1 MIQASETTI
10 RPGSKEVLSRFF
22 RAAIP
27 PRIRTFTE
35 WLQRE
40 LIVPSGPFAGQRV
53 SFKSQPWVRLFAAE
67 IDSGRWKNVRSTGP
81 VQSGKS
87 LICYVGLMLYHLC
100 EVGEKVICGIPSLD
114 MVETKWSEDIRP
126 ALVAGRYGK
135 LVPTTGKG
143 SRGGTPNR
151 LTLGNGS
158 TIQFMAGGGN
168 DKQRAGATTRVMCI
182 TETDGMDDVGGTS
195 DEGTK
200 IDQLLG
206 RVRAYGDR
214 AVTYCECSVSHSKG
228 FIWSEYKAGTASRI
242 ACPCPHCGEY
252 ITPERKDFLGWQDA
266 ADAIEAGE
274 RSRFVCYECGGMIDE
289 AQRRTMNENAV
300 LVHRGQSVVDG
311 KVMGDPPK
319 TDTLGFRWSAF
330 NNMFASIAQLGRE
343 EWKALQKEDQE
354 STQTTRK
361 QQVWCEPAELDE
373 AETVE
378 LSRGIVRG
386 SAKGYAGRC
395 NGVQAGEWPSGIV
408 HKVAFVDIGKR
419 FLPWMILGTDGRSV
433 HVANYGEHQTERPEV
448 VGEEQAIEQ
457 ALNELLPSLAAHG
470 LDVGF
475 VDCANWTE
483 TIKRVVSEHGF
494 PWICSH
500 GFSDGQFKPASE
512 TTKTKIRNEHST
524 HWYIA
529 KDGRFRVVN
538 MDTDYWKHQ
547 VHSRFLIQPLK
558 DGETVENAIT
568 LSGENPMDHDNLASQ
583 VLAEEWR
590 KEFKEGKGFR
600 SYWYKKSKNN
610 HGLDLLYGG
619 LVALDYAASMDAESA
634 STAPAVDEPRF
645 AFVRQTSSG
654 WIRRGN

>member
-1 MIQASETTI
+1 LIQASEQAI
-10 RPGSKEVLSRFF
+10 RPGSKEVLRRFF

-27 PRIRTFTE
+27 PRIRSFSE

-53 SFKSQPWVRLFAAE
+53 SFSSQPWVRLFAAE
-67 IDSGRWKNVRSTGP
+67 VDSGRWHHFRSTGP

-126 ALVAGRYGK
+126 ALMAGRYAR

-143 SRGGTPNR
+143 SRGGTPGR
-151 LTLGNGS
+151 ISLGNAAVL
-158 TIQFMAGGGN
+158 QFMAGGGN

-228 FIWSEYKAGTASRI
+228 FIWTEYKAGTASKI

-266 ADAIEAGE
+266 DNAMDAGE
-274 RSRFVCYECGGMIDE
+274 LARFVCYECGGMIDDK
-289 AQRRTMNENAV
+289 QRREMNENAV

-311 KVMGDPPK
+311 KVVGDPPK

-330 NNMFASIAQLGRE
+330 NNMFASISQLGRE
-343 EWKALQKEDQE
+343 EWKAAQAENQDA
-354 STQTTRK
+354 TQTTRK
-361 QQVWCEPAELDE
+361 QQVWCEPSEADE

-395 NGVQAGEWPSGIV
+395 NGVSAGEWPSGTTRR
-408 HKVAFVDIGKR
+408 VAFVDIGKR
-419 FLPWMILGTDGRSV
+419 FLPWMLLGTDGHSV
-433 HVANYGEHQTERPEV
+433 HVSNYGEHETERPEV
-448 VGEEQAIEQ
+448 VGDEQAIEQ
-457 ALNELLPSLAAHG
+457 ALRELLPSLQSQG
-470 LDVGF
+470 IDLGF
-475 VDCANWTE
+475 VDCANWTDL
-483 TIKRVVSEHGF
+483 IKRVVSEFGL

-500 GFSDGQFKPASE
+500 GFGDGQFKPATE
-512 TTKTKIRNEHST
+512 TTKTKIRNEHSSR
-524 HWYIA
+524 WYIA
-529 KDGRFRVVN
+529 RDGRVRVVN
-538 MDTDYWKHQ
+538 MDSDYWKHQ
-547 VHSRFLIQPLK
+547 VHSRLVIQPLTN
-558 DGETVENAIT
+558 GETTRDAIT
-568 LSGENPMDHDNLASQ
+568 FCGENPMDHDGLASQ
-583 VLAEEWR
+583 LLAEEWR
-590 KEFKEGKGFR
+590 RVFKEGRGYKEA
-600 SYWYKKSKNN
+600 WYKKTKNN
-610 HGLDLLYGG
+610 HGFDLLYGG
-619 LVALDYAASMDAESA
+619 LVALDCAAAMDDE
-634 STAPAVDEPRF
+634 TATETPQPHF
-645 AFVRQTSSG
+645 SGVRRTPSS
-654 WIRRGN
+654 WIRRTN